1 MDQDEEL
8 SQSLSDLSRS
18 LSSEELSAEELSI
31 NIQYCHDKISEYT
44 PRNNKDLTKP
54 ILGSFIDNLP
64 PDGNRVLCQ
73 HILDKTTDQDD
84 LYRLGDH
91 LAKAILA
98 PSWFGFLS
106 FLCGLLTLCFN
117 SEGLRRTNPGHNR
130 ITLRRL

>member
-91 LAKAILA
+91 GQGNLSSKLVWL
-98 PSWFGFLS
+98 PFFFVWFANAML
-106 FLCGLLTLCFN
+106 
-117 SEGLRRTNPGHNR
+117 
-130 ITLRRL
+130 